1 MNKNFDE
8 LLEKHNLKKTAPRF
22 SVLEVLSSRQ
32 VATSQPDLE
41 EIIGKSIDR
50 VTLYR
55 ILKTFEEKGIIHK
68 IIDLNGTANYA
79 FCHSSCSEHHHHDE
93 HLHFNCTVC
102 HSVYCL
108 DDMKIPDLKLPDGFI
123 ASSISIIA
131 TGVCNK
137 CRQAEESASNNK

>member
-1 MNKNFDE
+1 MERKFDH
-8 LLEKHNLKKTAPRF
+8 LLEKHNLKKTGPRN
-22 SVLEVLSSRQ
+22 SVLEILSGRE

-41 EIIGKSIDR
+41 EIVGKEIDR

-79 FCHSSCSEHHHHDE
+79 ICDSDCTAHKHQDE

-102 HSVYCL
+102 HNLYCL
-108 DDMKIPDLKLPDGFI
+108 NDVHIPSIQFPQGFNVSAVSLM
-123 ASSISIIA
+123 AS
-131 TGVCNK
+131 GVCDK
-137 CRQAEESASNNK
+137 CSETARETES